1 MDRSGMNKS
10 GMHLMIVVLTAAAVT
25 LLSPLGHRAHAYEIT
40 WSVFNKGSEYFEKI
54 QADPKKLVQEYCEA
68 EFKGAQDIR
77 MKVVKFGPRKT
88 APEQEKN
95 SGRGEKEAKV
105 INFYSD
111 PLVVVDSY
119 VIRDV
124 DVSGNT
130 AEATVAYRRLAS
142 TDGISG
148 KKYVVDRKSSDVV
161 KLSLSFDGSHW
172 WINDPPLPRVSK
184 WALIEYSERIISSM
198 DSLIKTGKASDGQK
212 KYYLSNKDIVV
223 FLRSL

>member
-1 MDRSGMNKS
+1 MNRI
-10 GMHLMIVVLTAAAVT
+10 GMHLMIVVLAAAAVT
-25 LLSPLGHRAHAYEIT
+25 VLFPFGYRAHAYEIT
-40 WSVFNKGSEYFEKI
+40 WSVFNKGREYFEKI

-77 MKVVKFGPRKT
+77 MKIVKLSPQKAAG
-88 APEQEKN
+88 EQEKTPE
-95 SGRGEKEAKV
+95 RGDKAGKV

-119 VIRDV
+119 VIRGVEISKD
-124 DVSGNT
+124 T
-130 AEATVAYRRLAS
+130 AEATVAYRRLAGS
-142 TDGISG
+142 DGIAG
-148 KKYVVDRKSSDVV
+148 KKYVVDRKSSDIV
-161 KLSLSFDGSHW
+161 KLSLSFDGSRW

-212 KYYLSNKDIVV
+212 KYYQSNKDIVV

>member
-1 MDRSGMNKS
+1 MERI
-10 GMHLMIVVLTAAAVT
+10 GMHPVIVVLLSAAAAV
-25 LLSPLGHRAHAYEIT
+25 LFPFQSLVNAYEIT
-40 WSVFNKGSEYFEKI
+40 WSVFNKGPEYFAKI
-54 QADPKKLVQEYCEA
+54 QADPRTLVEEYCNA

-77 MKVVKFGPRKT
+77 IKVAKLSPKR
-88 APEQEKN
+88 AA
-95 SGRGEKEAKV
+95 SEKEAAPERGDKAGKV
-105 INFYSD
+105 INFSSD

-124 DVSGNT
+124 RVSKDT

-142 TDGISG
+142 TDGIAG

-161 KLSLSFDGSHW
+161 KLSLSFDGSRW
-172 WINDPPLPRVSK
+172 WIDDPPLPRVSK

-198 DSLIKTGKASDGQK
+198 DGLVKAGKASDGQK
-212 KYYLSNKDIVV
+212 RYYLSNKDIVV